1 MENIS
6 FHVSDPAGTATR
18 PPVFCRAYFAL
29 INIVAWSYTVNLIKR
44 TQQRENT
51 TVNIG
56 LQRLTTVRNKTID
69 SILFFFMKC
78 CEPLLTVVNR
88 SNNYVPVC

>member
-1 MENIS
+1 MSRIRSRKNNNENS
-6 FHVSDPAGTATR
+6 RHVLGVT
-18 PPVFCRAYFAL
+18 
-29 INIVAWSYTVNLIKR
+29 VAWSYTVNLIKR

-56 LQRLTTVRNKTID
+56 LQQLTTVRNKTID

-78 CEPLLTVVNR
+78 C
-88 SNNYVPVC
+88 